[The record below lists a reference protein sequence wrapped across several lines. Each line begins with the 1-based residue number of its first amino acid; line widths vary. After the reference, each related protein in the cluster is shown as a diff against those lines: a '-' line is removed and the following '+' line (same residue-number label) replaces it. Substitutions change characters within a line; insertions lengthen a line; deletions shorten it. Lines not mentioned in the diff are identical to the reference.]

1 MNGQIF
7 LYLQIKHIFFKHD
20 RYQKLLFVMPD
31 NLNSIALQQYAN
43 RFTTTVLN
51 DVYRSQNVITG
62 AGLLKLTP
70 VRQVNLGILNRL
82 FEEWKRNAEAFRS
95 PYFDF
100 SNEEVKQALEEFMN
114 TASQHIAVK
123 RAELEPLLS
132 DSVKESLKLLL
143 APASYF
149 EEKIRATPDAEF
161 THEKAEHLV
170 KYTHIHRGIAEAM
183 LGRLTD
189 SGSDGVYQTQAVSW
203 LYELKDNPDLVD
215 DTDQYLVQFSD
226 IFPVNINELKIV
238 ESRVTQTPPKHE
250 SKSFFDSAFTELEPA
265 AAKQNVPRAEPA
277 SAVIGEII
285 AKTNASERDSLN
297 NRFKVELPKPTED
310 NSYGTVPLKVES
322 IAGSIPLG
330 QRFMFV
336 NQLFN
341 KNSDHFEKAIYELD
355 TVKSFQE
362 AENLIW
368 HRYASKYAWDV
379 NGEAVTALLA
389 IVKRKFS

>member
-1 MNGQIF
+1 
-7 LYLQIKHIFFKHD
+7 
-20 RYQKLLFVMPD
+20 MPD
-31 NLNSIALQQYAN
+31 NLNSIALNQYSA

-51 DVYRSQNVITG
+51 EVYRSQDVVTG

-82 FEEWKRNAEAFRS
+82 FEEWKNNAEAFRS

-100 SNEEVKQALEEFMN
+100 SNEEVKSALEEFMN

-123 RAELEPLLS
+123 RADLEPLLS

-143 APASYF
+143 APAIYF
-149 EEKIRATPDAEF
+149 EDKIRAVADAEF
-161 THEKAEHLV
+161 THAKAEQLV
-170 KYTHIHRGIAEAM
+170 KYTHIHRGIAEAL

-189 SGSDGVYQTQAVSW
+189 SGSDSVYQTQAVSW
-203 LYELKDNPDLVD
+203 LYEFKDNADLID
-215 DTDQYLVQFSD
+215 DTEQHLMQFAEV
-226 IFPVNINELKIV
+226 FPINVAELKIQ
-238 ESRVTQTPPKHE
+238 EAEKAAPQQPHKHE
-250 SKSFFDSAFTELEPA
+250 SFFDSAFSQLEPSTA
-265 AAKQNVPRAEPA
+265 RPVAPRAEPA
-277 SAVIGEII
+277 SAVISEIV
-285 AKTNASERDSLN
+285 AKANAGPSSERDSLN
-297 NRFKVELPKPTED
+297 NRFKVEIPKPAED
-310 NSYGTVPLKVES
+310 KSYGTVPLKVEN

-336 NQLFN
+336 NQLFDR
-341 KNSDHFEKAIYELD
+341 NSEHFDKAIYELD
-355 TVKSFQE
+355 RVKSFEE

-389 IVKRKFS
+389 IVKRKFA

>member
-1 MNGQIF
+1 
-7 LYLQIKHIFFKHD
+7 
-20 RYQKLLFVMPD
+20 MPD
-31 NLNSIALQQYAN
+31 NLNSIALNQYSA

-51 DVYRSQNVITG
+51 EVYRSQDVITG

-82 FEEWKRNAEAFRS
+82 FEEWKNNAEAFRS

-100 SNEEVKQALEEFMN
+100 SNEEVKSALEEFMN

-123 RAELEPLLS
+123 RADLEPLLS

-143 APASYF
+143 TPANYF
-149 EEKIRATPDAEF
+149 EDKIRAVADAEF
-161 THEKAEHLV
+161 THTKAEQLV
-170 KYTHIHRGIAEAM
+170 KYTHIHRGVAEAL

-189 SGSDGVYQTQAVSW
+189 SGSDSVYQTQAVSW
-203 LYELKDNPDLVD
+203 LYEFKDNADLID
-215 DTDQYLVQFSD
+215 DTEQHLIQFAEV
-226 IFPVNINELKIV
+226 FPINISELQIQEAGKPV
-238 ESRVTQTPPKHE
+238 AAPQAQPHKHE
-250 SKSFFDSAFTELEPA
+250 SFFDSAFSQLEPSTA
-265 AAKQNVPRAEPA
+265 RPVAPRAEPA
-277 SAVIGEII
+277 SAVIGEIV
-285 AKTNASERDSLN
+285 AKANTVQSPERDSLN
-297 NRFKVELPKPTED
+297 NRFKVEIPKPTED
-310 NSYGTVPLKVES
+310 KSYGTVPLKVEN

-336 NQLFN
+336 NQLFDR
-341 KNSDHFEKAIYELD
+341 NSEHFDKAIYELD
-355 TVKSFQE
+355 RVKSFEE

-389 IVKRKFS
+389 IVKRKFA